1 MQAVASGAIF
11 SNYQRL
17 RVENVCQRLG
27 LFSLSYL
34 WLRDQDTLLQE
45 MIDSEMDARIVKTCC
60 MGLKEAHLGKTIT
73 ELQPFFRQLNTRF
86 EFNVCGEGG
95 EYETAVFDCPLFK
108 QKRISII
115 QSTNTRLSEDEMAPV
130 CTMHL

>member
-45 MIDSEMDARIVKTCC
+45 MIDGGMDARIVKTCS
-60 MGLKEAHLGKTIT
+60 MGLKEVHLGKSIA
-73 ELQPFFRQLNTRF
+73 EL
-86 EFNVCGEGG
+86 
-95 EYETAVFDCPLFK
+95 
-108 QKRISII
+108 
-115 QSTNTRLSEDEMAPV
+115 
-130 CTMHL
+130 